1 MVLPLLYRSFLILI
15 RNYEIRTLYFERFS
29 VDMVKMP
36 EELKRLAD
44 FHGHLGPYV
53 LLGYRMGKIARSYF
67 PGKFF
72 ATFFTGTE
80 PPVSCLIDG
89 VQFSSRCT
97 LGKGNLGVKEGG
109 RPVVRFY
116 DGLRSMEIS
125 PLDTV
130 QKRIDM
136 TNGYEAG
143 EKLSLELNDLSDLE
157 LLIVREGGTERSDRI
172 VKL

>member
-1 MVLPLLYRSFLILI
+1 MVELPK
-15 RNYEIRTLYFERFS
+15 
-29 VDMVKMP
+29 D
-36 EELKRLAD
+36 LKRLAD

-53 LLGYRMGKIARSYF
+53 LLGYRMGLMARSYF
-67 PGKFF
+67 PGKFY
-72 ATFFTGTE
+72 ATVFTGTE

-89 VQFSSRCT
+89 IQFSSGCT

-125 PLDTV
+125 PLETV
-130 QKRIDM
+130 QKRIDNV
-136 TNGYEAG
+136 TTYEA
-143 EKLSLELNDLSDLE
+143 EERLSLELNHMSDLE
-157 LLIVREGGTERSDRI
+157 LLLVREGGIETSDRI

>member
-1 MVLPLLYRSFLILI
+1 MVDL
-15 RNYEIRTLYFERFS
+15 
-29 VDMVKMP
+29 P

-53 LLGYRMGKIARSYF
+53 LLGYRMGLMAKSYF

-72 ATFFTGTE
+72 ATVFTGTE

-97 LGKGNLGVKEGG
+97 MGKGNLAIKEGG
-109 RPVVRFY
+109 RPVARFY
-116 DGLRSMEIS
+116 DGIRSMEVS
-125 PLDTV
+125 PLETV
-130 QKRIDM
+130 QRRIDM
-136 TNGYEAG
+136 VSNYEAG
-143 EKLSLELNDLSDLE
+143 EKLALELYHMSDLE
-157 LLIVREGGTERSDRI
+157 LLLVREGGKESSDRI